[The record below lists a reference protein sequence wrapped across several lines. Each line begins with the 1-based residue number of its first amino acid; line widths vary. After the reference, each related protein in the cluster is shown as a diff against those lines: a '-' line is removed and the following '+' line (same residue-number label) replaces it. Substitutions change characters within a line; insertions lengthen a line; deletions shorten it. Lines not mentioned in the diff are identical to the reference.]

1 MITLDPVTPQNAM
14 LFKQVR
20 LQALRDTPKAFSST
34 YADESRL
41 TDAEWVKR
49 ASLRNGEGA
58 PRSGQLLSQHALHR
72 SGPVGTL
79 PAGSGAHGASIPEPP

>member
-34 YADESRL
+34 
-41 TDAEWVKR
+41 
-49 ASLRNGEGA
+49 
-58 PRSGQLLSQHALHR
+58 
-72 SGPVGTL
+72 
-79 PAGSGAHGASIPEPP
+79 